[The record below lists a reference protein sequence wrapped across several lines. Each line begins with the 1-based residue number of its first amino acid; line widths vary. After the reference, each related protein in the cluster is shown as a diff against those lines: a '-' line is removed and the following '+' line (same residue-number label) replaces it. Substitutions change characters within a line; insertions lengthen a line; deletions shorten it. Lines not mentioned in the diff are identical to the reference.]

1 MVLGLGSGGTCGR
14 GDARSAPRRGRA
26 GHLIPV
32 LLLVALATGCQ
43 SYHPEP
49 LVPADRAA
57 AIGARTLDN
66 PRLLKFIALER
77 ANLPAE
83 KRWGLGDLTLA
94 ALYYHPD
101 LDIAR
106 ARLAAAQAGVMTAR
120 QVPNPSLSFE
130 DLSYTPG
137 GGPSPWTVA
146 PVINFLIETFG
157 KREYRTKEAQ
167 ALVVAARS
175 DLSTA
180 SWQVRGGVRN
190 AMLKLWAAQRRL
202 GLLRQRLEL
211 QDQLAALLEH
221 RLAMGQA
228 SALDVARER
237 TVRNQVSLAVR
248 ETERQG
254 VDARTEIALAIG
266 IPLSALDG
274 VELSFDAF
282 ETPTEPTFAT
292 GALRREALVGRSD
305 VQALLAE
312 YAAAESAVALEVAN
326 QYPNITLSPGYGYDA
341 GQNAYLLLPAADLP
355 VFNQNQGPIAQA
367 RARREIAAARFTALQ
382 TRIIDAVDGAAASY
396 RAATQALAT
405 AEALSAGE
413 EQRRRRVMRSFTAGE
428 VDRPTLLIAQTED
441 MAAEQSRFDA
451 LVQQRQALGALEDA
465 LQHPLYEP
473 SATFSA
479 PQTNPRL
486 PSEPAS

>member
-1 MVLGLGSGGTCGR
+1 M
-14 GDARSAPRRGRA
+14 SAEAMCKP
-26 GHLIPV
+26 
-32 LLLVALATGCQ
+32 
-43 SYHPEP
+43 S
-49 LVPADRAA
+49 
-57 AIGARTLDN
+57 
-66 PRLLKFIALER
+66 
-77 ANLPAE
+77 
-83 KRWGLGDLTLA
+83 W
-94 ALYYHPD
+94 
-101 LDIAR
+101 
-106 ARLAAAQAGVMTAR
+106 
-120 QVPNPSLSFE
+120 PNMPQPS
-130 DLSYTPG
+130 
-137 GGPSPWTVA
+137 
-146 PVINFLIETFG
+146 
-157 KREYRTKEAQ
+157 
-167 ALVVAARS
+167 
-175 DLSTA
+175 
-180 SWQVRGGVRN
+180 
-190 AMLKLWAAQRRL
+190 
-202 GLLRQRLEL
+202 
-211 QDQLAALLEH
+211 
-221 RLAMGQA
+221 
-228 SALDVARER
+228 
-237 TVRNQVSLAVR
+237 
-248 ETERQG
+248 
-254 VDARTEIALAIG
+254 
-266 IPLSALDG
+266 
-274 VELSFDAF
+274 
-282 ETPTEPTFAT
+282 
-292 GALRREALVGRSD
+292 
-305 VQALLAE
+305 
-312 YAAAESAVALEVAN
+312 SAVALEVAN